1 MTFTAVSTLVDTA
14 TTTLAVNPMRVGN
27 FYLAEIITNSN
38 TVYCNSITGGN
49 CTWTLLTS
57 FKGHNNSTY
66 ASVFTGVA
74 TATGSAN
81 ATLAFSGTTPTFE
94 AVAQQFSSS
103 VGSWA
108 LATSGTLDLV
118 TGTNTWPS
126 LTPDGPGNLYFGFF
140 YDSGTATAGSTVGF
154 TYTSYAGDGV
164 AYNPGCGSGAQA
176 PVWGDSGSIFG
187 IAVLLA
193 ETPST
198 SLPRAIQAKIPRQK
212 QFPSGLVYGSAPAS
226 LSDQFGSGF
235 GLYFGVPGF
244 SSSYSTGRIS
254 ANLGTLPEN
263 PTAGPVFI
271 QATAPIR
278 ARLPQP
284 SRTYFKGRVYSN
296 KGALVR
302 NPATGPAFIR
312 AVKPARAVI
321 PRVFS
326 KGRVSSSPGAPVRN
340 PAAGPAFRQKT
351 YPARIRPS
359 LPPRGRISLS
369 LTSPPFIPQPGPVFR
384 PFRFPVRVH
393 PVLPPRGRVT
403 SNPGG
408 PLRNPLLGP
417 VFRQKPSPARVHPVL
432 PPRGRVGFNSG
443 TPVFNPTPGPVFYQ
457 KTSPVRAVVPQV
469 FSRGR
474 GYSGSPGGP
483 YAVIPKVYQYIG
495 HVPVYY
501 LDYLDGY
508 LKATLYAVPGGE
520 YWILV
525 ANTRKGLTIPPADG
539 NWIDPNAQQAA
550 EMDIPLHRKLFL
562 KLREHIHRS
571 RGRSGYH
578 HGGGQR

>member
-1 MTFTAVSTLVDTA
+1 MTFTAVSTLVQTT
-14 TTTLAVNPMRVGN
+14 TTTLAVNPTRVGN
-27 FYLAEIITNSN
+27 FYLAEIITNSG

-103 VGSWA
+103 AGSFT

-140 YDSGTATAGSTVGF
+140 YDSGTAVNGSTTGF

-187 IAVLLA
+187 IAVLLT

-226 LSDQFGSGF
+226 LSDQFGSSF

-244 SSSYSTGRIS
+244 SSAYSTGRIS
-254 ANLGTLPEN
+254 ANYGSLPQN
-263 PTAGPVFI
+263 PNPGPVFR
-271 QATAPIR
+271 QATQPIR
-278 ARLPQP
+278 SRLPQP

-296 KGALVR
+296 KGAPVR
-302 NPATGPAFIR
+302 NPTAGPAFFQ

-321 PRVFS
+321 PQVFS
-326 KGRVSSSPGAPVRN
+326 KGRIGVSTGAPVRN
-340 PAAGPAFRQKT
+340 PTSGPVFRQKT
-351 YPARIRPS
+351 SPARVHPS
-359 LPPRGRISLS
+359 LPPRGRITLS

-384 PFRFPVRVH
+384 PFRFPARVH
-393 PVLPPRGRVT
+393 PTLPPRGRMLSNPGGPVRNAAVGPKFRQATSPARIRITLPPRGRVAF
-403 SNPGG
+403 NQGA
-408 PLRNPLLGP
+408 P
-417 VFRQKPSPARVHPVL
+417 VVNA
-432 PPRGRVGFNSG
+432 
-443 TPVFNPTPGPVFYQ
+443 TPGPVFY
-457 KTSPVRAVVPQV
+457 PAVRPIRAPIPQV

-474 GYSGSPGGP
+474 SYPGNPGGP
-483 YAVIPKVYQYIG
+483 YAILPKVYQYIG

-508 LKATLYAVPGGE
+508 LKTTLYAVPGGE

-539 NWIDPNAQQAA
+539 NWIDPNAADPVF
-550 EMDIPLHRKLFL
+550 EIPLHRKLFL
-562 KLREHIHRS
+562 KLREHIHKS
-571 RGRSGYH
+571 RRRSGYRNPP
-578 HGGGQR
+578 GGRR